1 MSDLDPTH
9 TDPDKYKVVFEN
21 DQVRVLEYCD
31 TPGAKTKPHQHP
43 NPVLLFLSNF
53 RRRLTVGNE
62 VRDVTVEAGQAVW
75 SPAAFMYLSGFREV
89 PNGLRGRRL
98 HGCEA

>member
-21 DQVRVLEYCD
+21 DQVRVLEYRD

-43 NPVLLFLSNF
+43 NSVLLFLSNS
-53 RRRLTVGNE
+53 RRRLTVGNDA
-62 VRDVTVEAGQAVW
+62 RDVTVEAGQAVW
-75 SPAAFMYLSGFREV
+75 SPAHVHAGENIGTTDTRVIFVELKE
-89 PNGLRGRRL
+89 
-98 HGCEA
+98 